1 MAGIVDYKTF
11 LQQAKVEVLT
21 LRALEARR
29 DQMQVEQRQSNRSL
43 ENEKKATEDDIRLTI
58 KAKRDETAAGYDQ
71 KIAETEAKLKEVK
84 SSRGDAK
91 GKGVTRR
98 PPSFSRRTAN

>member
-29 DQMQVEQRQSNRSL
+29 DQMLVEQRQSNRSL
-43 ENEKKATEDDIRLTI
+43 ENEKKAAEDDIRLTVRT
-58 KAKRDETAAGYDQ
+58 KRDETAAGYDRQ
-71 KIAETEAKLKEVK
+71 IAETEAKLRE
-84 SSRGDAK
+84 
-91 GKGVTRR
+91 
-98 PPSFSRRTAN
+98 